1 MIALGVFAL
10 VIVLGEWG
18 QAQAQDPKAPY
29 ASMAPLD
36 QYLMVDRDA
45 EIAMTRSAAPEA
57 ISRDADVLVLERH
70 GYETAVKGK
79 SGFVCVV
86 ERSWMLPYDD
96 PEFWNP
102 KVRLPLCLNP
112 PAAQSHLP
120 LTFNQTEVAFSG
132 MSKTQMF
139 DRTKTAFDKSE
150 LPVPEPGSMCYMLS
164 KQQNFGPKYGNADPH
179 LMFWFPQKDHRIGA
193 QIFLVRLRTYIS
205 TLRSQLPSLLFQRPC
220 GRTERLHTRMFTD
233 VRSQRAFRHD
243 HAKKIVEIFRLGS
256 QTVSQAVYTGRN
268 RDG

>member
-18 QAQAQDPKAPY
+18 QARAQDPKAPY

-45 EIAMTRSAAPEA
+45 EIAMARSAAPEA
-57 ISRDADVLVLERH
+57 ISRDADVLVLGRH

-79 SGFVCVV
+79 NGFVCVV

-96 PEFWNP
+96 PEFWNS

-112 PAAQSHLP
+112 PAARSHLP
-120 LTFNQTEVAFSG
+120 LTFNQTELAFSG
-132 MSKTQMF
+132 MAKTQMF

-150 LPVPEPGSMCYMLS
+150 LPVPEPGSMCHMLS

-179 LMFWFPQKDHRIGA
+179 LVFWFLQKDHMNWGADFPGSPVDVDQYSTQPIGFVISASKWSDGTAAHTNVHRRPITTRI
-193 QIFLVRLRTYIS
+193 QKEDR
-205 TLRSQLPSLLFQRPC
+205 
-220 GRTERLHTRMFTD
+220 
-233 VRSQRAFRHD
+233 
-243 HAKKIVEIFRLGS
+243 
-256 QTVSQAVYTGRN
+256 RN
-268 RDG
+268 L